1 MSLLRLYL
9 IFLKIGVLTFG
20 GGYAMIPL
28 FQDELVTQ
36 RSLLTTTEFA
46 DVVALA
52 QMTPGPVGL
61 NCATYIGQVYGGIP
75 GAIVASF
82 GVLTPSLVIGIA
94 IAACL
99 KRFQKNPVVAKL
111 LSGIRPASLGMI
123 ASAVVFFAGTSLVS
137 FVSDDSAAPQ
147 ELPRILPCW
156 PGIVIFAAVF
166 FIQRRWKLPL
176 PVILAAAAIAGA
188 LMMH

>member
-1 MSLLRLYL
+1 MMSLLHLYF

-36 RSLLTTTEFA
+36 RALLTTTEFA

-61 NCATYIGQVYGGIP
+61 NCATYIGQVYGGLS
-75 GAIVASF
+75 GAIVASM

-94 IAACL
+94 VAACL

-111 LSGIRPASLGMI
+111 LNGIRPASLGMI
-123 ASAVVFFAGTSLVS
+123 ASAVVFFAATSLVT
-137 FVSDDSAAPQ
+137 FVPDNLDPDSM
-147 ELPRILPCW
+147 PRIVPCW
-156 PGIVIFAAVF
+156 PGIAIFAAVF
-166 FIQRRWKLPL
+166 FVQRRYKLPL
-176 PVILAAAAIAGA
+176 PVVLGAAALAGA
-188 LMMH
+188 LTMR